1 MKNKVESIISSE
13 QIDDVLDA
21 FERQWTAA
29 AGFLIDFVESESLQ
43 RRPLVLC
50 ELVRADI
57 DRRYAVEAEVD
68 LLNYFE
74 SFPALRESSN
84 LALAIAFEDYR
95 ARQSRTLSLSKD
107 RWDWIERIHE
117 ADWFNALKQS
127 FSACSRPAAFIRTT
141 QSEPQLGARFG
152 DFELIAL
159 LGVGAFSRVYLATQS
174 TLAGRYVAL
183 KVVRKTL
190 DEPAHLARL
199 QHTGI
204 VPLYSLHR
212 IGEYSALCMPYFGS
226 ATLADWLGEQSLPA
240 QRNGQSFVSTVQAA
254 LNQLTSTKQG
264 TVESTDES
272 ADDANE
278 GGLTKAEAERVRVWN
293 STTSQPLQKLSGL
306 DSRSFLLWFA
316 RHVTAALAHAH
327 ERGII
332 HGDLKPANILLRNDG
347 EPALIDFNLAKEC
360 DVAAP
365 EWAGGTL
372 PYMSPEQLQMLLG
385 QRFQTSASADVF
397 SLGIILFEVV
407 ENRLPFPAPR
417 SCAEIDIE
425 VAFEGRKNALP
436 ITNANATAGL
446 RAIITK
452 CIEFKPED
460 RYATAT
466 QVLEDIHQESS
477 NLPLIHASESLWR
490 SQLPKIIR
498 RYPRLFSLVPVVA
511 FCLLIVS
518 LTSLLAARWWRKTN
532 ELVAKSQFVEF
543 ENDALST
550 LPQLISNK
558 ADRQQLLTSAVLQV
572 KRFAGANR
580 SAEIDLRNSVT
591 LGRLGY
597 SQKLLAEEA
606 IFDYALSTAAIAC
619 ETWNSLSEPERDSV
633 RELLNI
639 CKSVRRLSDRSKV
652 MQQLCGLAEVD
663 WDSADLTLTTE
674 PDAALQR
681 LRSVEQLLIARADVL
696 QDRPVVALQRIAA
709 AAEFSKAERSALR
722 QLYWLTAGD
731 AQARLGQTE
740 AALLSYE
747 LAIGAAPDAAISYV
761 RRAMLRSAAK
771 NYKAAEADLSAGI
784 ERAPKNAT
792 YYVDRA
798 MSRERLR
805 DFEPALRDLDVA
817 LRLNPDSNRILLMRA
832 RMNQH
837 LGNIDG
843 VRSDLKRGMTTEPRT
858 VEDWISRGLAQL
870 PRFPDRALR
879 DLRAAEALDPD
890 SFEVLQN
897 IAHVQSEHLKDNL
910 SAITTLDKILN
921 RDPSKE
927 MARGGRCV
935 LLARVERFEDSLRDI
950 EKLEQSSE
958 GLLPATI
965 YQIGCAHALLSRN
978 SKDGVSLAIAYVARA
993 LKRGYGGELLESDSD
1008 LESIRDAAEFQAL
1021 ITASKLTSDESV
1033 TLPK

>member
-1 MKNKVESIISSE
+1 MKNKVESIITDE
-13 QIDDVLDA
+13 QIDEVLDA
-21 FERQWTAA
+21 FERQWTTAP
-29 AGFLIDFVESESLQ
+29 GFLVDFVESESLQ
-43 RRPLVLC
+43 QRPLVLC

-57 DRRYAVEAEVD
+57 DRRYAVKAEVD
-68 LLNYFE
+68 LLSYFE
-74 SFPALRESSN
+74 SFPALRASSN

-95 ARQSRTLSLSKD
+95 ARQTRSLSLSKD

-117 ADWFNALKQS
+117 ADWYNDLKQTFRAS
-127 FSACSRPAAFIRTT
+127 SRPVASSRPNNC
-141 QSEPQLGARFG
+141 EPQLGERFG
-152 DFELIAL
+152 EFHLIAL
-159 LGVGAFSRVYLATQS
+159 LGVGAFSRVFLATQS

-212 IGEYSALCMPYFGS
+212 IGDYSALCMPYFGS

-254 LNQLTSTKQG
+254 LHQLTSTKHGSDDG
-264 TVESTDES
+264 TDV
-272 ADDANE
+272 ANE
-278 GGLTKAEAERVRVWN
+278 SGLTKAEAERVRVWN
-293 STTSQPLQKLSGL
+293 STTAQPLQKLSGL

-360 DVAAP
+360 DGAAP

-385 QRFQTSASADVF
+385 QRFQTSATADVF
-397 SLGIILFEVV
+397 SLGIILFEVI
-407 ENRLPFPAPR
+407 ENRLPFPAPL

-425 VAFEGRKNALP
+425 VAFEGRKSALP
-436 ITNANATAGL
+436 IANANATAGL
-446 RAIITK
+446 RAIIAK
-452 CIEFKPED
+452 CLEFKPED

-477 NLPLIHASESLWR
+477 NLPLIHARESLLR

-498 RYPRLFSLVPVVA
+498 RYPRLFSVAPVVA
-511 FCLLIVS
+511 FCLLVVS
-518 LTSLLAARWWRKTN
+518 LTSVLAARWWRSSN
-532 ELVAKSQFVEF
+532 ELAARSQFEEF
-543 ENDALST
+543 ENDAMRT

-558 ADRQQLLTSAVLQV
+558 ADRHRLLTNAVQQV
-572 KRFAGANR
+572 KQFAGAQR
-580 SAEIDLRNSVT
+580 AAEINIENSAT
-591 LGRLGY
+591 LGWLDA

-606 IFDYALSTAAIAC
+606 IFDYGLSTAALAC
-619 ETWNSLSEPERDSV
+619 ETWNSMDESERDSV

-639 CKSVRRLSDRSKV
+639 CQSVSRLSGRSHV
-652 MQQLCGLAEVD
+652 IQRLSRLAEVD
-663 WDSADLTLTTE
+663 WAKADVSSSIE
-674 PDAALQR
+674 PAAALEQ
-681 LRSVEQLLIARADVL
+681 LRPVEHLLIARADVL
-696 QDRPVVALQRIAA
+696 QDRPAGALERIAA
-709 AAEFSKAERSALR
+709 AAEFSNAERSAHR
-722 QLYWLTAGD
+722 HLYWLTAGD

-761 RRAMLRSAAK
+761 RRAMLRSASR
-771 NYKAAEADLSAGI
+771 NYKAAEADLSAAI
-784 ERAPKNAT
+784 ERAPENAT

-798 MSRERLR
+798 LSRERLR
-805 DFEPALRDLDVA
+805 EFELALRDLDVA

-837 LGNIDG
+837 LRNIDD
-843 VRSDLKRGMTTEPRT
+843 VRTDLKRGMTTEPRS

-870 PRFPDRALR
+870 PKFPDRALR
-879 DLRAAEALDPD
+879 DLRAAEVLSPD

-897 IAHVQSEHLKDNL
+897 IAHVQSEHLKDNFA
-910 SAITTLDKILN
+910 AITTLDRILD

-935 LLARVERFEDSLRDI
+935 LLARVERIEESLKDI
-950 EKLEQSSE
+950 EILKQSSE
-958 GLLPATI
+958 RLLPATT
-965 YQIGCAHALLSRN
+965 YQIGCAHALLSKN
-978 SKDGVSLAIAYVARA
+978 SKENSSLAIAFVARA
-993 LKRGYGGELLESDSD
+993 LKRGYGAELLESDSD
-1008 LESIRDAAEFQAL
+1008 LDALRNEADFQAL
-1021 ITASKLTSDESV
+1021 VTATQLASDES
-1033 TLPK
+1033 LPFPK